1 VSNSTA
7 HPAPGDTPAIECWA
21 QGAALIVGLA
31 GLGREGSSRQRY
43 TEQAFDLVVGLEIR
57 RRASSRR
64 RGQRRS
70 RSAYDVPEDENAL
83 RERLERAL
91 SERLAEARAKRH
103 VLAA

>member
-1 VSNSTA
+1 MFDSTA
-7 HPAPGDTPAIECWA
+7 HPASGDTPAIQCWSE
-21 QGAALIVGLA
+21 GAALIVALA

-43 TEQAFDLVVGLEIR
+43 AEQAFDLVVGLEIR

-64 RGQRRS
+64 RSRGRS
-70 RSAYDVPEDENAL
+70 RFAYDVPEDETAL